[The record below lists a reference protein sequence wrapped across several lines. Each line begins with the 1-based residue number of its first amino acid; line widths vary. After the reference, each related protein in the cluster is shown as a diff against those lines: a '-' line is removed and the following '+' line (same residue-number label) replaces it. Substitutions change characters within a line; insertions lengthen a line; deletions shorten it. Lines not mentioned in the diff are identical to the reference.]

1 MRAPDDG
8 ATSVLPRAVP
18 AGTGHRRSPLPAV
31 LLAAILL
38 GSGVVLFLAASS
50 LGQREPPRLAGGIR
64 PVNAG
69 ALDALDIRA
78 HNSPGVVRNPT
89 NGANLVIV
97 NRVDTPQFSCGLHV
111 SFDAGATWSSGQLP
125 QPQGEEP
132 KCYAPD
138 AAFDQAGTLYVFF
151 VTLQGPG
158 NVPNAGWL
166 TTSADGGRSFST
178 PAPALGRNAFQVRL
192 LADPAERGRL
202 YLSWLQAGETGTLQ
216 FPSAGNPINV
226 ARSDDGGTTWKP
238 PVQVSASERQR
249 AVAPSL
255 AAGPRGQLYV
265 LYLDLV
271 DDALDYHGGHEGRG
285 GPPYDGR
292 WQLVLARSL
301 DGGRRWTESVVEP
314 RLVPTQR
321 FVVFTPPFPSLA
333 VDQDSGAV
341 YAGFTDGRDGDADV
355 RVWASGD
362 DGSTWSTGRRVNDT
376 RRRDG
381 TSQHLPTLAVAPDGR
396 LDVVYLDRRADSD
409 DVLTEVSLQSSSN
422 GGSSFGARLRLS
434 DTAFD
439 SRIGSGSE
447 RELPDLGSRLGLVST
462 DAGAL
467 AVWPDTRSGTQA
479 SNKTDLARAVVAF
492 PAAPAL
498 SGLRVP
504 FRVAGVALGVTA
516 VLLLAFLVRRQR
528 ADP

>member
-1 MRAPDDG
+1 M
-8 ATSVLPRAVP
+8 LLRAVP
-18 AGTGHRRSPLPAV
+18 AGAGHRRPPLGL

-38 GSGVVLFLAASS
+38 SSSIVLFLAASS
-50 LGQREPPRLAGGIR
+50 LGEREPARLAGGIR
-64 PVNAG
+64 PLNAG

-78 HNSPGVVRNPT
+78 HNSPSVVRNPT
-89 NGANLVIV
+89 NGANLVTV

-111 SFDAGATWSSGQLP
+111 SFDAGATWSSGQLA
-125 QPQGEEP
+125 QPQGENP

-138 AAFDQAGTLYVFF
+138 AAFGPDGTLYVSF
-151 VTLQGPG
+151 VTLEGLG

-166 TTSADGGRSFST
+166 STSADGGRSFSV
-178 PAPALGRNAFQVRL
+178 PVRSLGPNAFQMRL
-192 LADPAERGRL
+192 LADPAKPGRL
-202 YLSWLQAGETGTLQ
+202 YLSWVQATETGTLQ
-216 FPSAGNPINV
+216 FPSANNPVNV
-226 ARSDDGGTTWKP
+226 ARSDDGGATWEP
-238 PVQVSASERQR
+238 PVRVSASERPR
-249 AVAPSL
+249 VVAPSI

-265 LYLDLV
+265 LYLDLG
-271 DDALDYHGGHEGRG
+271 DDALDYHGGHGGRG

-301 DGGRRWTESVVEP
+301 DGGRRWTESVVEG

-333 VDQDSGAV
+333 VDQDGGAL
-341 YAGFTDGRDGDADV
+341 YAGFADGREGDADV
-355 RVWASGD
+355 RVWVSSD
-362 DGSTWSTGRRVNDT
+362 DGSTWSAGRRVNDT

-381 TSQHLPTLAVAPDGR
+381 TSQYLPALAVAPNGR
-396 LDVVYLDRRADSD
+396 LDVVYLDRRADPD
-409 DVLTEVSLQSSSN
+409 DILTEVSLQSSSN
-422 GGSSFGARLRLS
+422 GGRSFGARLRLS

-479 SNKTDLARAVVAF
+479 SNKTDLARAVVAY

-498 SGLRVP
+498 STLRVP
-504 FRVAGVALGVTA
+504 LRVSGLASGLTA
-516 VLLLAFLVRRQR
+516 VLLLVFLVRRR
-528 ADP
+528 GAHP